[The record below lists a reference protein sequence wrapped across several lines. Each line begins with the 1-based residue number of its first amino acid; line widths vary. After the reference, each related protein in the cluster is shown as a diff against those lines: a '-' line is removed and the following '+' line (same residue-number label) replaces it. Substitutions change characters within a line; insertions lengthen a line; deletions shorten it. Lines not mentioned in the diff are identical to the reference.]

1 MTKKKMNAQQPTSG
15 ALSLDAFIAG
25 ADPVSEAKKHPSQSD
40 VGAEEVNVPPKPIK
54 RAQGR
59 PRASQDDAPRNRVL
73 QIRLTEAEYA
83 TLNDKTGMASMAAVV
98 RDLMQREGLLG

>member
-1 MTKKKMNAQQPTSG
+1 MTKKKMNAHQPTSG

-25 ADPVSEAKKHPSQSD
+25 ADPVSEAQNAPPRSD
-40 VGAEEVNVPPKPIK
+40 VVPDAPKVPSKAKK
-54 RAQGR
+54 RSQGR
-59 PRASQDDAPRNRVL
+59 PAAAQGAARNRVL

-83 TLNDKTGMASMAAVV
+83 VLNEKTGVASMAAVV